1 MVNQSY
7 RTYNESAIV
16 LSLIERS
23 MLFADLLLLRPYM
36 DQLKKKIQILKNH
49 LDRFVMKSLHR
60 RCVGLRIHEGFNE
73 DIEFEILNQH
83 NQHRKKENL

>member
-1 MVNQSY
+1 
-7 RTYNESAIV
+7 
-16 LSLIERS
+16 
-23 MLFADLLLLRPYM
+23 M

-83 NQHRKKENL
+83 NQHRKKENLWKTVFAGRDDLSLKSQEFAVISSIFEPK